1 MMASTSVPPI
11 LLIEDRPEML
21 ALLTRTLSGEG
32 HDVISASDAARGV
45 AAAMSQDPALIVLD
59 VGLPDRSGFEVVRD
73 LRLRG
78 FASPVLMLT
87 ARDSVADKVAGL
99 EAGADDYLAKPF
111 DPEELTAR
119 VRALLRR
126 AQRGGAETRLEV
138 GNLRMDLIARTV
150 TWGQTEIALTQ
161 REFELLAYL
170 MRNPGRVLSRDEI
183 SRAVWD
189 RESAGAPNIVRV
201 YVSYIRKKLSDVGI
215 VDLLETVDEGYV
227 LRTKPAANP
236 NKRKARG
243 P

>member
-1 MMASTSVPPI
+1 
-11 LLIEDRPEML
+11 ML

-32 HDVISASDAARGV
+32 HDVIAAGDAERGV
-45 AAAMSQDPALIVLD
+45 AAAMERSPALIVLD
-59 VGLPDRSGFEVVRD
+59 VGLPDRSGFDVVRD
-73 LRLRG
+73 LRRRG

-111 DPEELTAR
+111 DPDELTAR

-126 AQRGGAETRLEV
+126 AQRGGPGTRLAV
-138 GNLRMDLIARTV
+138 GELAIDLIARTAS
-150 TWGQTEIALTQ
+150 WRNSEISLTQ

-170 MRNPGRVLSRDEI
+170 MRNAGRVLSRDTI

-189 RESAGAPNIVRV
+189 REATGAPNIVGV
-201 YVSYIRKKLSDVGI
+201 YVSYLRKKFGDAGAPR
-215 VDLLETVDEGYV
+215 LLETADGGYV
-227 LRTKPAANP
+227 LRQQPVPGPK
-236 NKRKARG
+236 KRKARG

>member
-1 MMASTSVPPI
+1 
-11 LLIEDRPEML
+11 ML
-21 ALLTRTLSGEG
+21 ALLTRTLSSEG
-32 HDVISASDAARGV
+32 HDVIFASDAERGI
-45 AAAMSQDPALIVLD
+45 AAAMARSPALIVLD

-73 LRLRG
+73 LRRRG

-111 DPEELTAR
+111 DPDELTAR

-138 GNLRMDLIARTV
+138 GELTIDLIAREV
-150 TWGQTEIALTQ
+150 SWGDTEISLTQ

-170 MRNPGRVLSRDEI
+170 MRNAGRVLTRDTI

-189 RESAGAPNIVRV
+189 REATGAPNIVRV
-201 YVSYIRKKLSDVGI
+201 YVSYLRKKLEEAGVPP
-215 VDLLETVDEGYV
+215 LLETVDDGYV
-227 LRTKPAANP
+227 LQHQPGTGSK
-236 NKRKARG
+236 KRKARG